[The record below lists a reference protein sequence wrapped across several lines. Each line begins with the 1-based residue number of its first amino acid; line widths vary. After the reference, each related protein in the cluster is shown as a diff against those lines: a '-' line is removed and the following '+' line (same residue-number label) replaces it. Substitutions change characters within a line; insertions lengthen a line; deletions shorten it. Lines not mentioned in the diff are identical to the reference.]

1 MEDKRKKCL
10 EIAERI
16 YDLDLE
22 VYRCVGSSLGRAF
35 SEERKICV
43 ENLAEL
49 MMRCV

>member
-22 VYRCVGSSLGRAF
+22 VYRSVRRDIFFEVSWL
-35 SEERKICV
+35 
-43 ENLAEL
+43 
-49 MMRCV
+49 